1 MTDQTMHEERH
12 DDLSL
17 LTRCPV
23 VPVVVLDDP
32 EQALPLGEAL
42 LAGGIDV
49 VEITLRTDAGL
60 EAIRRLASLPGMHVG
75 AGSVLVPEQ
84 VDQVVKA
91 GARFVVS
98 PGLSVD
104 VVQRCRALGVPAL
117 PGVATASDLMAACA
131 LGLDEVKFFPA
142 GLLGGPA
149 AIRALAAP
157 FTRLSFMPSGG
168 VNADNMADY
177 LARPRRARSQRQ
189 LDGRAGP
196 AAGGQ
201 LGRGHRPL
209 SGGDRPCSW
218 IIRAPGGLTWPNQ

>member
-1 MTDQTMHEERH
+1 MT
-12 DDLSL
+12 DLSL
-17 LTRCPV
+17 LNRCPI

-60 EAIRRLASLPGMHVG
+60 EAIRRLATLPGMHVG
-75 AGSVLVPEQ
+75 AGSVLVPHQ
-84 VDQVVKA
+84 VDQVVEV

-98 PGLSVD
+98 PGLAVD
-104 VVQRCRALGVPAL
+104 VVQQSRAAGVPAL
-117 PGVATASDLMAACA
+117 PGVATASDLMAASA

-157 FTRLSFMPSGG
+157 FARMSFMPSGG
-168 VNADNMADY
+168 VNADNMGDY
-177 LARPRRARSQRQ
+177 LALPAVPAVGGSWMVDPALLREGRWDEVRARASAAVA
-189 LDGRAGP
+189 RARGSSGP
-196 AAGGQ
+196 AKA
-201 LGRGHRPL
+201 
-209 SGGDRPCSW
+209 
-218 IIRAPGGLTWPNQ
+218 

>member
-1 MTDQTMHEERH
+1 MT
-12 DDLSL
+12 DLSL
-17 LTRCPV
+17 LNRCPI

-60 EAIRRLASLPGMHVG
+60 EAIRRLATLPGMHVG
-75 AGSVLVPEQ
+75 AGSVLVPHQ
-84 VDQVVKA
+84 VDQVVEA

-98 PGLSVD
+98 PGLAVD
-104 VVQRCRALGVPAL
+104 VVQQSHALGVPAL
-117 PGVATASDLMAACA
+117 PGVATGSDLMAASA

-157 FTRLSFMPSGG
+157 FTTMSFMPSGG
-168 VNADNMADY
+168 VNADNMGDY
-177 LARPRRARSQRQ
+177 LALPAVPAVGGSWMVDPALLREGRWDEVTARASAAVARARGSS
-189 LDGRAGP
+189 GP
-196 AAGGQ
+196 AKA
-201 LGRGHRPL
+201 
-209 SGGDRPCSW
+209 
-218 IIRAPGGLTWPNQ
+218 

>member
-1 MTDQTMHEERH
+1 MNDP
-12 DDLSL
+12 SL
-17 LTRCPV
+17 LNRCRI

-32 EQALPLGEAL
+32 DQALPLGQAL

-60 EAIRRLASLPGMHVG
+60 EAIRRLATLPAMHVG
-75 AGSVLVPEQ
+75 AGSVLVPDQ
-84 VDQVVKA
+84 VDEVVEA

-104 VVQRCRALGVPAL
+104 VVSRCQALGVPAL
-117 PGVATASDLMAACA
+117 PGVASASELMTAVA

-157 FTRLSFMPSGG
+157 FTRMSFMPSGG
-168 VNADNMADY
+168 ST
-177 LARPRRARSQRQ
+177 PR
-189 LDGRAGP
+189 
-196 AAGGQ
+196 
-201 LGRGHRPL
+201 
-209 SGGDRPCSW
+209 
-218 IIRAPGGLTWPNQ
+218 T